1 VGSGIPCAPGS
12 IRTSLSCLR
21 SSAAAAVRDLCLAF
35 VERAAARAVCIKP
48 QSAFF
53 EQLGPE
59 GVHVLAEVMA
69 AIRQAGCPALLD
81 VKRGDIGSTG
91 EAYALAYLDA
101 AAPMPADALTLSPY
115 LGLDS
120 LEPFLARV
128 RDAGRGIFVL
138 VKTSNPGSGDFQD
151 REVGGRPLFE
161 RVAEA
166 LAPAAKEAVGPQTGW
181 SSLGVVVGAT
191 YPEQAEAVRAL
202 LPHSLLLVP
211 GYGAQGASAADV
223 AAGFTD
229 GLRGALVRTG
239 KFQAADLEGD
249 VAPDA
254 VLGGVLDPP
263 FGGVRAGGDED
274 YTDGDSPTLR
284 YDDEVADLACR
295 YLREGSWG
303 ERPFLLLAS
312 FFGPHPMVGRR
323 AEYRADYEAYLL
335 GASRSLGS
343 GVSWDVY
350 YAYMETNNG
359 AVAGNPGIDGNLLAT
374 AINLSF

>member
-1 VGSGIPCAPGS
+1 VSRSRPSHFADRLVDRARGLGHPLCAGLDPHLALVPPLFRRGAMAPGAPE
-12 IRTSLSCLR
+12 T
-21 SSAAAAVRDLCLAF
+21 AAAVRDLCLAF

-211 GYGAQGASAADV
+211 GYGAQGASAGDAV
-223 AAGFTD
+223 RGFVPGPAG
-229 GLRGALVRTG
+229 
-239 KFQAADLEGD
+239 LEGG
-249 VAPDA
+249 VVSSSRGLLFPAEAAEARDA
-254 VLGGVLDPP
+254 ASWGAAVDRALDAACAELGAA
-263 FGGVRAGGDED
+263 VRA
-274 YTDGDSPTLR
+274 
-284 YDDEVADLACR
+284 
-295 YLREGSWG
+295 
-303 ERPFLLLAS
+303 
-312 FFGPHPMVGRR
+312 
-323 AEYRADYEAYLL
+323 
-335 GASRSLGS
+335 
-343 GVSWDVY
+343 
-350 YAYMETNNG
+350 
-359 AVAGNPGIDGNLLAT
+359 
-374 AINLSF
+374 